1 MTQRVEK
8 RLNTTAKQNLMMFG
22 GLAFCIIFFSVLTPL
37 FGQSIWSAEKLDTLI
52 TDVIVTALLSVGAV
66 FVYALG
72 NIDISTGK
80 QVGLYATLMVT
91 LQQQT
96 GSLLWGV
103 LLSLVIAVVIAIIN
117 AATGELLHIYAII
130 PSVVIMFI
138 LSGLSTI
145 IYSTLGRRSI
155 SLYNYDYSIF
165 KEPWLM
171 VAVLVVESLLVAFM
185 FNDTKLGKMCIR
197 DRE

>member
-1 MTQRVEK
+1 
-8 RLNTTAKQNLMMFG
+8 
-22 GLAFCIIFFSVLTPL
+22 
-37 FGQSIWSAEKLDTLI
+37 
-52 TDVIVTALLSVGAV
+52 
-66 FVYALG
+66 
-72 NIDISTGK
+72 
-80 QVGLYATLMVT
+80 MVT

-155 SLYNYDYSIF
+155 SLYNYC
-165 KEPWLM
+165 
-171 VAVLVVESLLVAFM
+171 LLYTSRCV
-185 FNDTKLGKMCIR
+185 
-197 DRE
+197 